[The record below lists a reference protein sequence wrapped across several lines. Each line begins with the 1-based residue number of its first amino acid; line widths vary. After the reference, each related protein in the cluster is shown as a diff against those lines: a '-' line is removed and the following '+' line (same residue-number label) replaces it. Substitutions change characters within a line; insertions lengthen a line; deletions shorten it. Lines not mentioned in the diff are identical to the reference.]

1 MKKIFFIGINGI
13 GMSGLAKIMAKTGYC
28 VSGSD
33 KTKKDVSIELENLG
47 VEIHYKHDAK
57 NIKGI
62 DLVVRSSA
70 IEQNNPEYRYAIEN
84 GIQVIKR
91 GQLLAELFK
100 EKCGIA
106 IAGTHGKTTTSSMLG
121 AVMLPLDPTIVVGGI
136 LPEINSNAH
145 CGTGKFLIAEADESD
160 NSFLYLL
167 PEYSIITNIEADHLE
182 NHGSFEN
189 IKKSFIQFYE
199 QTKKL
204 TLLNIDCL
212 ESENTLGSKDKI
224 VTYSIEKK
232 ANIYANNIK
241 IIDGK
246 SVYDVILNGQ
256 LLGKFILA
264 VPGRHNISNSLGV
277 IYLAYTLGVSLEEI
291 KIKLKFFKGA
301 KRRYEILLDGDLRII
316 DDYAHHPTEIRATL
330 EGAKKI
336 ETKKITAIFQPHKYS
351 RTKFLYEEFKGC
363 FDLADDVILLPV
375 YSAGEENIYGITLE
389 ELASDIYTSGNVK
402 ILTTMEEIIE
412 IVRAAEDRTFIFM
425 GAGTVSQ
432 MAYEVVKNLE
442 VE

>member
-13 GMSGLAKIMAKTGYC
+13 GMSGLAKIMAKSGYC

-33 KTKKDVSIELENLG
+33 QIKKDVSVELESLG
-47 VEIHYKHDAK
+47 VEIHYRHDAK
-57 NIKGI
+57 NIEGI

-70 IEQNNPEYRYAIEN
+70 IKESNPEYKYAIEN
-84 GIQVIKR
+84 GIEVIKR
-91 GQLLAELFK
+91 GELLARLFN
-100 EKCGIA
+100 EKSGIA
-106 IAGTHGKTTTSSMLG
+106 VAGTHGKTTTSSMLG
-121 AVMLPLDPTIVVGGI
+121 AVMLPLDPSIVVGGI

-145 CGTGKFLIAEADESD
+145 CGIGEFLIAEADESD

-212 ESENTLGSKDKI
+212 ESEKILGSKNKI
-224 VTYSIEKK
+224 LTYSIEKK
-232 ANIYANNIK
+232 ARIYADNIK

-246 SVYDVILNGQ
+246 SIYDVILD
-256 LLGKFILA
+256 GKFLGEFRLSI
-264 VPGRHNISNSLGV
+264 PGKHNVSNSLGV

-291 KIKLKFFKGA
+291 KIRLEKFKGA
-301 KRRYEILLDGDLRII
+301 KRRYDILLDGDTRII

-336 ETKKITAIFQPHKYS
+336 EAKKITAIFQPHRYS
-351 RTKFLYEEFKGC
+351 RVKFLYEEFKGC
-363 FDLADDVILLPV
+363 FDLADEVILLPI
-375 YSAGEENIYGITLE
+375 YSAGEEDIYGITLK
-389 ELASDIYTSGNVK
+389 ELAADIYTCGNTK
-402 ILTTMEEIIE
+402 ILITVEEIFEKIK
-412 IVRAAEDRTFIFM
+412 AEDRTYIFM
-425 GAGTVSQ
+425 GAGTISQ
-432 MAYEVVKNLE
+432 MAYEVVKKLE
-442 VE
+442 VR

>member
-13 GMSGLAKIMAKTGYC
+13 GMSGLAKIMAKSGYC

-33 KTKKDVSIELENLG
+33 QTKKDVSIELESLG
-47 VEIHYKHDAK
+47 VEIHYEHDAK
-57 NIKGI
+57 NVEGI

-70 IEQNNPEYRYAIEN
+70 IKQTNPEYRYAIEN
-84 GIQVIKR
+84 GIEVIKR
-91 GQLLAELFK
+91 GEFLARLFNK
-100 EKCGIA
+100 KTGIA
-106 IAGTHGKTTTSSMLG
+106 VAGTHGKTTTSSMLG
-121 AVMLPLDPTIVVGGI
+121 AVMLPLDPSIVIGGI

-145 CGTGKFLIAEADESD
+145 CGTGEYLIAEADESD

-212 ESENTLGSKDKI
+212 ESENILGFKDKI

-232 ANIYANNIK
+232 AEIYADNIR

-246 SVYDVILNGQ
+246 SVYDVILDGK
-256 LLGKFILA
+256 LLGEFRLT
-264 VPGRHNISNSLGV
+264 VPGRHNVSNSLGV
-277 IYLAYTLGVSLEEI
+277 IYLAYTLGISLKEI
-291 KIKLKFFKGA
+291 KIRLENFKGA
-301 KRRYEILLDGDLRII
+301 KRRYDILLDGDLRII

-336 ETKKITAIFQPHKYS
+336 ETKKITAIFQPHRYS
-351 RTKFLYEEFKGC
+351 RVKFLYEEFKGC
-363 FDLADDVILLPV
+363 FDLADEVILLPV
-375 YSAGEENIYGITLE
+375 YSAGEEDIYGITLE
-389 ELASDIYTSGNVK
+389 ELAADIYTSGNAK
-402 ILTTMEEIIE
+402 ILTNVEEILE
-412 IVRAAEDRTFIFM
+412 VVRAENRTYIFM
-425 GAGTVSQ
+425 GAGTISQ
-432 MAYEVVKNLE
+432 MAHEVVEKLE
-442 VE
+442 VR